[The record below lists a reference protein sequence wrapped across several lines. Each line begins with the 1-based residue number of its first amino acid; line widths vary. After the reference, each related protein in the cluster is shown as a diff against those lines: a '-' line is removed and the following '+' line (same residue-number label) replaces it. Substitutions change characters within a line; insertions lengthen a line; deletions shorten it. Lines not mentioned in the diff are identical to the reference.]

1 MNVIILSMQRCGI
14 SWIFEA
20 ISQVHER
27 LFGKLL
33 TINYEKERSIVSH
46 NLLEGYTG
54 VYDLDPKIL
63 LDLGYDKILIIK
75 RDLETMKEVHAHY
88 QGYME
93 QYGSLEQMK
102 IERPAF
108 FERIELQYNLIYN
121 QDLNDK
127 RILIVNLED
136 LNNYAYSSFNE
147 IIEFLEFKLSFI
159 QKIRFFLRVLKNKI
173 KPFIIPINPP
183 DRNWNIHSAM
193 LPRGQEL
200 CQRLQYLKKIEVEI
214 KN

>member
-1 MNVIILSMQRCGI
+1 MNVVILSMRRCGV
-14 SWIFEA
+14 SWVFEA

-27 LFGKLL
+27 LFGKPLP
-33 TINYEKERSIVSH
+33 IDYEKERAIVSH

-54 VYDLDPKIL
+54 VYDLDPKVL

-75 RDLETMKEVHAHY
+75 RDLETMKEKHAHY

-93 QYGSLEQMK
+93 KYGSLEQMK

-121 QDLNDK
+121 QKLNDK

-136 LNNYAYSSFNE
+136 LNNYIYSSFNE

-159 QKIRFFLRVLKNKI
+159 QKIKLFIRILRNKI
-173 KPFIIPINPP
+173 KPFIVPINPSE
-183 DRNWNIHSAM
+183 RNWNIYSAM
-193 LPRGQEL
+193 LPKGQEL
-200 CQRLQYLKKIEVEI
+200 CQRLLYLKKIEVEV